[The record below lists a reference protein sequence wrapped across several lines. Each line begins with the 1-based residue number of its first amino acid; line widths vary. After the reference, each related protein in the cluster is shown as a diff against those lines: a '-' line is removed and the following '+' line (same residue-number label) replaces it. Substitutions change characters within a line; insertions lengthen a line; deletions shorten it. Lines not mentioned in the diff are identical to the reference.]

1 MKKEDLKNGT
11 IIQLRS
17 GSISI
22 VRGGYFEVVYW
33 SYIRCVSLTEYND
46 DLTHKFDS
54 RYDIMKITHAYSYSD
69 GVIWDEERDE
79 IILNNNERKYL
90 SAVIAPFR
98 ERVVRI
104 EKKIAN
110 TEGYEFIKIT
120 VKSPTV
126 YYDKE
131 YINLPLFNTGKMYK
145 CMKHEK
151 EYTLE
156 ELCL

>member
-11 IIQLRS
+11 IIQLRN
-17 GSISI
+17 GHIS
-22 VRGGYFEVVYW
+22 VVKNGYFTMLYNK
-33 SYIRCVSLTEYND
+33 SHIGLITLKEYND

-54 RYDIMKITHAYSYSD
+54 RCDIMKITHAYSYSD

-79 IILNNNERKYL
+79 ILLNSEREYL

-98 ERVVRI
+98 ERVARI

-110 TEGYEFIKIT
+110 TAGYEFIKIT
-120 VKSPTV
+120 VRSGIK
-126 YYDKE
+126 YYDRE
-131 YINLPLFNTGKMYK
+131 YIYLPLFNMGAMYK
-145 CMKHEK
+145 RMKQEK

-156 ELCL
+156 ELNL